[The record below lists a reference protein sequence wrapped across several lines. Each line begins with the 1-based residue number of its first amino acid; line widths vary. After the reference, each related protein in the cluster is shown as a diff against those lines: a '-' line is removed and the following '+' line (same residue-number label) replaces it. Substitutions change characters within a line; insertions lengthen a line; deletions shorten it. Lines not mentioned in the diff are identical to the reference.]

1 MGTGNSIGER
11 VVVIMMTDSGIIIL
25 GNLGIFV
32 SRVQIWAETAV
43 VKIGIVHVI
52 VVISLV
58 AVLLLPR
65 GAAAMT
71 SKSFE
76 TLFHALSVYE
86 LEFQRPV
93 DRCLCR
99 LITFPSTSSHFSP
112 SFAARIF
119 HICSRSS
126 M

>member
-25 GNLGIFV
+25 GNFGIVV

-58 AVLLLPR
+58 AALLLPR

>member
-11 VVVIMMTDSGIIIL
+11 VVVIMMTDSGITIL

-32 SRVQIWAETAV
+32 SRVQISAETAV

-86 LEFQRPV
+86 LEFPHPV

>member
-1 MGTGNSIGER
+1 M
-11 VVVIMMTDSGIIIL
+11 VIMMTDSGITIL
-25 GNLGIFV
+25 GNFGDVVF
-32 SRVQIWAETAV
+32 RVQIWAETAV
-43 VKIGIVHVI
+43 AKIGIVHVI
-52 VVISLV
+52 VVVISLV
-58 AVLLLPR
+58 AALLLPR

-86 LEFQRPV
+86 LEFQRSV